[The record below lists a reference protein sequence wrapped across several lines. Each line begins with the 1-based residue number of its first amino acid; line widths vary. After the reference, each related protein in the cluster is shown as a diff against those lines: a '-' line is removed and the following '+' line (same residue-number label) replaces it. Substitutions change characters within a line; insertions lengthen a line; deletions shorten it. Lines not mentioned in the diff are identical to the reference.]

1 MQCSAT
7 FCKISLVKLCSCFN
21 VIRKFVASSYRCFYN
36 LHISICEEVYTF
48 AKRKSIEIE
57 KIESK
62 RRIVFD
68 YIARAGNC
76 PLFTDA
82 IPLLPGAGI
91 FACCVATL
99 GRYVPHYRTWAHQNS
114 FSVTML
120 TSGLVRTPDL
130 HRQTATSDPEL
141 KPFNDSNLQ
150 AAGLQVHATTP
161 GDR

>member
-1 MQCSAT
+1 M
-7 FCKISLVKLCSCFN
+7 
-21 VIRKFVASSYRCFYN
+21 
-36 LHISICEEVYTF
+36 
-48 AKRKSIEIE
+48 
-57 KIESK
+57 
-62 RRIVFD
+62 FD

-82 IPLLPGAGI
+82 IPLLPGAGP

-130 HRQTATSDPEL
+130 HRQTATSGPEL
-141 KPFNDSNLQ
+141 KPSNHSNLQ

-161 GDR
+161 GKGERNSTGINHNTSRSNNIVPIEFVGRNTAKRRKTTANESQLPQQQQRQQQQQ